1 MKKAFYVII
10 LILVSNIIKAQINV
24 IPKIQISSIEFNI
37 DKQAIPINTIVSLN
51 YTQIDFQ
58 GITIVDTSNNDI
70 INKNIQFI
78 ACPPIPTGLSFT
90 VVQFDFVSF
99 LDGVYYI
106 KGYYNGN
113 PIYIKVTVIN

>member
-99 LDGVYYI
+99 L
-106 KGYYNGN
+106 
-113 PIYIKVTVIN
+113 